1 MAFIPERNYLEET
14 LVTGYNLNLGPNE
27 WDSSDVSM
35 YNNFSVQ
42 IIYTAAGGSNVLS
55 LQQSND
61 GANWDDIENSTV
73 DIPVGSGSTTLDRSV
88 FTGKYLRVN
97 LTAGTSGSLTL
108 KTLHKR

>member
-1 MAFIPERNYLEET
+1 MAFLPERNYLEET
-14 LVTGYNLNLGPNE
+14 LVTGYNLSLGPNE

-42 IIYTAAGGSNVLS
+42 IVFTAAGGVNTLN
-55 LQQSND
+55 LQQSID
-61 GANWDDIENSTV
+61 GFNWDDIENSTV
-73 DIPVGSGSTTLDRSV
+73 NLPIGTGSTTLDRSV